1 MPTTDTSVAQVI
13 VNKLTKAQYTAA
25 TKSPTEF
32 YAVTDE
38 DVVDIV
44 QTTGQ
49 SQTAVMSQKAVTDE
63 IGNIATILNTLNVG
77 NGAQ

>member
-13 VNKLTKAQYTAA
+13 VNKLTKAQYTTA

-38 DVVDIV
+38 DAVDIV